1 MSNEIPPGMPP
12 HPLRGQI
19 TNVHDLAYVSSLG
32 NIDPV
37 ADRAQN
43 AGRRAA
49 KQKRPEGMQPT
60 NIKKLAAGIK
70 GEDGEK
76 IDEAQKAA
84 IVKAMEQIEAQQ
96 MAAFFRRDACSLR
109 IAKISEKLK
118 DKNTELSAIE
128 RDMSQM
134 EARVNAIKKE
144 VKKSVQAREKEAEEL
159 EVMRSENEN
168 IKNVAL
174 TDLELK
180 AKNLRQDVKDIDRA
194 IKAAIWS
201 AGSSDGFTQIG
212 VGADTPLPEIE
223 PVEPIII
230 RPKKVVEDT
239 GSLVG
244 SIRGRPTSRAPTA
257 ESFSVK
263 KYEMNASMG
272 LKDPSELSYKQAA
285 PLDILRAHSTG
296 STRGT
301 DVFGSLI
308 ARESDLI
315 AAGQRSVLGEALPP
329 ETLRSL
335 VRSPIPRRRTASSA
349 GTTRPR
355 SRLAS
360 QRL

>member
-1 MSNEIPPGMPP
+1 
-12 HPLRGQI
+12 
-19 TNVHDLAYVSSLG
+19 
-32 NIDPV
+32 
-37 ADRAQN
+37 
-43 AGRRAA
+43 
-49 KQKRPEGMQPT
+49 MQPT

-201 AGSSDGFTQIG
+201 CLLYTC
-212 VGADTPLPEIE
+212 
-223 PVEPIII
+223 
-230 RPKKVVEDT
+230 
-239 GSLVG
+239 
-244 SIRGRPTSRAPTA
+244 
-257 ESFSVK
+257 
-263 KYEMNASMG
+263 
-272 LKDPSELSYKQAA
+272 PS
-285 PLDILRAHSTG
+285 
-296 STRGT
+296 
-301 DVFGSLI
+301 
-308 ARESDLI
+308 
-315 AAGQRSVLGEALPP
+315 
-329 ETLRSL
+329 
-335 VRSPIPRRRTASSA
+335 PRD
-349 GTTRPR
+349 
-355 SRLAS
+355 
-360 QRL
+360 

>member
-1 MSNEIPPGMPP
+1 
-12 HPLRGQI
+12 
-19 TNVHDLAYVSSLG
+19 
-32 NIDPV
+32 
-37 ADRAQN
+37 
-43 AGRRAA
+43 
-49 KQKRPEGMQPT
+49 
-60 NIKKLAAGIK
+60 
-70 GEDGEK
+70 
-76 IDEAQKAA
+76 
-84 IVKAMEQIEAQQ
+84 
-96 MAAFFRRDACSLR
+96 
-109 IAKISEKLK
+109 
-118 DKNTELSAIE
+118 
-128 RDMSQM
+128 MSQM

-159 EVMRSENEN
+159 EVMRTENEN

-174 TDLELK
+174 TDFELK

-201 AGSSDGFTQIG
+201 AGSGDGFTQIG

-272 LKDPSELSYKQAA
+272 LKDPSELSYKHAA

-296 STRGT
+296 SLLEVPTCLGRSLQGSRISSRRASGPCWASAASGNTAVVGAVADPATWDGFFRGYDAAT
-301 DVFGSLI
+301 FEVGVARLRKLFFRCVLASGCPSPPSPPSSTSGRRRARVVFLLSAPPSHGNVSRG
-308 ARESDLI
+308 A
-315 AAGQRSVLGEALPP
+315 SVLG
-329 ETLRSL
+329 
-335 VRSPIPRRRTASSA
+335 VPRRWRAFVGQWTCATATPSPCA
-349 GTTRPR
+349 TGAFTRQTPSTQGIRRWRACYSPLRVDSPPR
-355 SRLAS
+355 PPSRKL
-360 QRL
+360 Q